1 MTDIFEN
8 QTAFEGTTPPSAE
21 GGKPNGKTPRRKAR
35 SSTRRRLA
43 RGEPKTVPAPVAA
56 EPAKK
61 RGRPA
66 GAKSA
71 KGGRGRPAGAKAPSA
86 SPTNGTG
93 KLLLSVVGLD
103 EAETSFVAAMLAA
116 LENHPKKSRAKIVAS
131 LGRIFA

>member
-8 QTAFEGTTPPSAE
+8 QTAFEGTTSPVGDS
-21 GGKPNGKTPRRKAR
+21 KPNGKTPRRKAR
-35 SSTRRRLA
+35 GSRKTA
-43 RGEPKTVPAPVAA
+43 RGKAEAIPASTPI
-56 EPAKK
+56 PTPKK

-66 GAKSA
+66 GAKA
-71 KGGRGRPAGAKAPSA
+71 KAVRHGRPAGPKIL
-86 SPTNGTG
+86 SPATHAQPNGTG

-103 EAETSFVAAMLAA
+103 EAETSFVASMLAA